1 MQHVNKDIPPELQG
15 VSVKEL
21 VKVIGESRAN
31 GNGVTPPDTPRRQL
45 SRSASPS
52 VATLQ
57 TAATV
62 AGSRGSSPGSSLEAS
77 GAGPSP
83 VQGHGHQRGR
93 RSQIRSS
100 QSPDPTALHVQ
111 RQDSDSL
118 ETITSGSVG
127 QTTSKDSSMQAVPP
141 SAPDG
146 SVSAV
151 AGRASTS
158 REASPLTLDKD
169 SVTQLPI
176 RPSSSDRK
184 KGQEAQRSSTLKPPT
199 GLANIASFCLCFFLV
214 KIIVWLFCHLFCLA
228 TQVY

>member
-1 MQHVNKDIPPELQG
+1 
-15 VSVKEL
+15 
-21 VKVIGESRAN
+21 
-31 GNGVTPPDTPRRQL
+31 
-45 SRSASPS
+45 
-52 VATLQ
+52 
-57 TAATV
+57 
-62 AGSRGSSPGSSLEAS
+62 
-77 GAGPSP
+77 
-83 VQGHGHQRGR
+83 
-93 RSQIRSS
+93 
-100 QSPDPTALHVQ
+100 
-111 RQDSDSL
+111 
-118 ETITSGSVG
+118 
-127 QTTSKDSSMQAVPP
+127 MQAVPP
-141 SAPDG
+141 SAAAPDG

-169 SVTQLPI
+169 SVTQLPN

>member
-1 MQHVNKDIPPELQG
+1 MKSQQNII
-15 VSVKEL
+15 EL
-21 VKVIGESRAN
+21 VTRPA
-31 GNGVTPPDTPRRQL
+31 
-45 SRSASPS
+45 
-52 VATLQ
+52 
-57 TAATV
+57 
-62 AGSRGSSPGSSLEAS
+62 
-77 GAGPSP
+77 P

-141 SAPDG
+141 SAAAPDG
-146 SVSAV
+146 SVSTV

-169 SVTQLPI
+169 SVTQLPN

-199 GLANIASFCLCFFLV
+199 GLANITIFCLCFFRV
-214 KIIVWLFCHLFCLA
+214 KIIVRPFFSPVLSGDSSLRKGILETNWPR
-228 TQVY
+228 Y